1 MGYIEPWMDTVQ
13 EHPALHGLSHNKYKR
28 NLIQEK
34 DGEVFIACKKEIRVF
49 NLLQWKRTFIGDTKA
64 SFKVLVNG
72 RVDFEINEL
81 LINEQGRLL
90 AIADRNRLVVS
101 VIPLARPEN
110 QQLVCE

>member
-13 EHPALHGLSHNKYKR
+13 EHPALHGLSHSKYKR